1 MTRRMLVVGRNPNK
15 PSHLKGLRD
24 AILLRWAVGQLT
36 STMTHS
42 EARTGKAQ
50 MSTPE
55 HREPVSHAA
64 IPPTVASPRGAV
76 KVGLVQINNSFSG
89 QNYLPY
95 SVALLQTYVQQKSA
109 DPGRYRFLPP
119 LYKRVRIADAVEAL
133 LDADLVGFST
143 YVWNGRIS
151 LEIARRLKAAKP
163 GIVIVFGGPHVP
175 DQPEAF
181 LRAHRQID
189 IAVHNEGER
198 TFLQL
203 LEMFPGGN
211 WENLPGVSFVKP
223 DGGFVRNPNTERAR
237 DLDEIP
243 SPFLEGAFDEIM
255 AANPQESWIGLW
267 ETNRGCPFRC
277 TFCDWGSATAAKVTK
292 FGEER
297 LYAEV
302 DWFAEKKI
310 EYIFCC
316 DANFGI
322 QKRDVDIAK
331 YVSEVKGSTGY
342 PVALSVQNTKNATER
357 AYETQKILSDA
368 GLNKGVAL
376 SMQSVDMTTLEAIK
390 RDNISLGTYMEL
402 QRRFTRDKVET
413 YSDLILGLPGETYE
427 SFVKGVDQLMENGQ
441 HNRIQ
446 FNNLSIL
453 PNAEM
458 GDPAYQAKYGMITVE
473 SKIINIHGE
482 RIELDDDVPEVQDLV
497 IATAATPL
505 ADWRR
510 TRVFCWMTALLH
522 FDKLFQIPLILAHG
536 ISGISYRDMIEAF
549 MAADPRRFPM
559 IAEINAFFHSEAE
572 SIQRG
577 GAEYVFSKEYLNI
590 FWPADEYI
598 FVKLTAEGKFDAFY
612 AEAGKLLLETL
623 SARHGTL
630 PMDVIE
636 EAVRLNHA
644 LVNQPFAKADLRV
657 HLRYDLLDYWR
668 KVRDGEQALLR
679 ETPLVVEIDRTSK
692 PYDDFQKW
700 CREIVWWGN
709 KKGAYL
715 YSPRAAAITPELAG
729 HY

>member
-1 MTRRMLVVGRNPNK
+1 MEATKPAEEAPAPAGTR
-15 PSHLKGLRD
+15 
-24 AILLRWAVGQLT
+24 
-36 STMTHS
+36 
-42 EARTGKAQ
+42 
-50 MSTPE
+50 
-55 HREPVSHAA
+55 
-64 IPPTVASPRGAV
+64 AV

-95 SVALLQTYVQQKSA
+95 SIALLQTYVQRFSPN
-109 DPGRYRFLPP
+109 PGRYRFLTP

-133 LDADLVGFST
+133 KDADMVGFST

-151 LEIARRLKAAKP
+151 LEIARRLKALKP

-181 LRAHRQID
+181 LRANPQID
-189 IAVHNEGER
+189 LAVHNEGER
-198 TFLQL
+198 TFLKL
-203 LEMFPGGN
+203 LEAWPDREA
-211 WENLPGVSFVKP
+211 WSKLAGVSLVKA
-223 DGGFVRNPNTERAR
+223 DGSFVRNPNIDRVR
-237 DLDEIP
+237 DLDDIP
-243 SPFLEGAFDEIM
+243 SPFLEGAFDAIM
-255 AANPQESWIGLW
+255 KANPGESWIGLW

-297 LYAEV
+297 LYREV
-302 DWFAEKKI
+302 DWFAQKKI

-322 QKRDVDIAK
+322 QKRDVDIAN
-331 YVSEVKGSTGY
+331 YVADIKKQTGY

-357 AYETQKILSDA
+357 AYLTQKILSDA

-376 SMQSVDMTTLEAIK
+376 SMQSVDMPTLEAIK
-390 RDNISLGTYMEL
+390 RDNISLNTYMEL
-402 QRRFTRDKVET
+402 QRRFTKDKVET

-427 SFVKGVDQLMENGQ
+427 SFVKGVDLLMENGQ

-446 FNNLSIL
+446 FNNCSIL

-458 GDPAYQAKYGMITVE
+458 GSPEYQKKYGMVTVE

-482 RIELDDDVPEVQDLV
+482 RVELDDDVPEVQDLV
-497 IATAATPL
+497 VATAATPL

-510 TRVFCWMTALLH
+510 TRIFCWMTALLH

-536 ISGISYRDMIEAF
+536 ISGIAYRDMIEAF
-549 MAADPRRFPM
+549 MAADPARYPL
-559 IAEINAFFHSEAE
+559 IAEINAFFESEAR
-572 SIQRG
+572 SIQQG
-577 GAEYVFSKEYLNI
+577 GSEYVFSKEYLNI
-590 FWPADEYI
+590 YWPADEFI

-612 AEAGKLLLETL
+612 AEAGKLLAETV
-623 SARHGTL
+623 SARNANL

-636 EAVRLNHA
+636 QAIRLNHA
-644 LVNQPFAKADLRV
+644 LVNQPFAKGDLRV
-657 HLRYDLLDYWR
+657 ELRYDLLGYWN
-668 KVRDGEQALLR
+668 KVRAGEQAVLR
-679 ETPLVVEIDRTSK
+679 EVPLVVEIDRTSK
-692 PYDDFQKW
+692 LYDDFQKW

-715 YSPRAAAITPELAG
+715 YSPRAAELTPELAG

>member
-1 MTRRMLVVGRNPNK
+1 MSNNDD
-15 PSHLKGLRD
+15 S
-24 AILLRWAVGQLT
+24 T
-36 STMTHS
+36 SI
-42 EARTGKAQ
+42 APGPQVAA
-50 MSTPE
+50 
-55 HREPVSHAA
+55 PV
-64 IPPTVASPRGAV
+64 R
-76 KVGLVQINNSFSG
+76 VGLVQINNSFSG

-95 SVALLQTYVQQKSA
+95 SIALLQTYVQRFSPN
-109 DPGRYRFLPP
+109 PGRYRFLTP

-133 LDADLVGFST
+133 KDADLVGFST

-151 LEIARRLKAAKP
+151 LEIARRLKALKP

-175 DQPEAF
+175 DQPETF
-181 LRAHRQID
+181 LRANPQID
-189 IAVHNEGER
+189 LAVHNEGER
-198 TFLQL
+198 TFLKL
-203 LEMFPGGN
+203 LEAFPDRTA
-211 WENLPGVSFVKP
+211 WAALAGVSMVRS
-223 DGGFVRNPNTERAR
+223 DGTFVRNPNIDRVR

-243 SPFLEGAFDEIM
+243 SPFLDGAFDSIM
-255 AANPQESWIGLW
+255 AANPDESWIGLW

-277 TFCDWGSATAAKVTK
+277 TFCDWGSATAGKVTK

-297 LYAEV
+297 LFAEV

-322 QKRDVDIAK
+322 QKRDVDIAN
-331 YVSEVKGSTGY
+331 YVADVKKQTGY

-357 AYETQKILSDA
+357 AYLTQKILSDA

-376 SMQSVDMTTLEAIK
+376 SMQSVDMPTLEAIK
-390 RDNISLGTYMEL
+390 RDNISLSTYMEL
-402 QRRFTRDKVET
+402 QRRFTKDKVET

-427 SFVKGVDQLMENGQ
+427 SFVRGVDQLMENGQ

-458 GDPAYQAKYGMITVE
+458 GDPAYQRKYGMVTIE

-482 RIELDDDVPEVQDLV
+482 RVELDDDVPEVQDLV

-510 TRVFCWMTALLH
+510 TRIFCWMTALLH

-549 MAADPRRFPM
+549 MLADAKRYPL
-559 IAEINAFFHSEAE
+559 IAEINAFFESEAR
-572 SIQRG
+572 SIQQG
-577 GAEYVFSKEYLNI
+577 GSEYVFSKEYLNI
-590 FWPADEYI
+590 YWPADEFI
-598 FVKLTAEGKFDAFY
+598 FVRLTAEGKFDAFY
-612 AEAGKLLLETL
+612 AEAGKLLAETV
-623 SARHGTL
+623 SARNAGL
-630 PMDVIE
+630 PMDVIDD
-636 EAVRLNHA
+636 AIKLNHA
-644 LVNQPFAKADLRV
+644 LVHQPFAKADLKV
-657 HLRYDLLDYWR
+657 KLRYDILDYWH
-668 KVRDGEQALLR
+668 KVRTGEQALLR
-679 ETPLVVEIDRTSK
+679 ELPMLVEVDRTSK

-715 YSPRAAAITPELAG
+715 YSPTAKQITPELAG

>member
-1 MTRRMLVVGRNPNK
+1 MSATNE
-15 PSHLKGLRD
+15 LKSQV
-24 AILLRWAVGQLT
+24 I
-36 STMTHS
+36 
-42 EARTGKAQ
+42 
-50 MSTPE
+50 
-55 HREPVSHAA
+55 
-64 IPPTVASPRGAV
+64 ASSSPASAM

-95 SVALLQTYVQQKSA
+95 SVALLQTYVEQKASH
-109 DPGRYRFLPP
+109 PERFRFLPP
-119 LYKRVRIADAVEAL
+119 LYKRIRIADAVTAL

-151 LEIARRLKAAKP
+151 LEIARRLKVAKP

-181 LRAHRQID
+181 LRTNPQID
-189 IAVHNEGER
+189 LAVHNEGER
-198 TFLQL
+198 TFLKL
-203 LEMFPGGN
+203 LEMLPACN
-211 WENLPGVSFVKP
+211 WEELPGVSFVRS
-223 DGGFVRNPNTERAR
+223 DGNFVRKPNIDRVR

-243 SPFLEGAFDEIM
+243 SPFLEGAFDAIM
-255 AANPQESWIGLW
+255 AANPNESWIGLW

-277 TFCDWGSATAAKVTK
+277 TFCDWGSATAGKVTK
-292 FGEER
+292 FGEQR
-297 LYAEV
+297 LYREV

-322 QKRDVDIAK
+322 QKRDVDIAN
-331 YVSEVKGSTGY
+331 YVSEVKRSTGY

-427 SFVKGVDQLMENGQ
+427 SFVRGVDQLMENGQ

-458 GDPAYQAKYGMITVE
+458 GDPAYQAKYGMVTVE

-482 RIELDDDVPEVQDLV
+482 RVELDDDVPEVQDLV
-497 IATAATPL
+497 IATSATPL

-522 FDKLFQIPLILAHG
+522 FDKLFQIPLIMAHG
-536 ISGISYRDMIEAF
+536 ISGMSYRDMIEAF
-549 MAADPRRFPM
+549 MAADRQHYPM
-559 IAEINAFFHSEAE
+559 IAEINDFFHSEAE
-572 SIQRG
+572 AIQRG
-577 GAEYVFSKEYLNI
+577 GSEYVFSKEYLGI
-590 FWPADEYI
+590 YWPADEFI

-612 AEAGKLLLETL
+612 SEAGRLLHEIVT
-623 SARHGTL
+623 SHSSGL
-630 PMDVIE
+630 PMDVID
-636 EAVRLNHA
+636 EAVKLNHA
-644 LVNQPFAKADLRV
+644 LVHQPFAKEDLKV
-657 HLRYDLLDYWR
+657 SLRYDLLDYWR
-668 KVRDGEQALLR
+668 KVRDGEQAVLR
-679 ETPLVVEIDRTSK
+679 EVSLVVEIDRTSK
-692 PYDDFQKW
+692 PYEDFQRW

-715 YSPRAAAITPELAG
+715 YSPRAAEITRELAG

>member
-1 MTRRMLVVGRNPNK
+1 
-15 PSHLKGLRD
+15 
-24 AILLRWAVGQLT
+24 
-36 STMTHS
+36 
-42 EARTGKAQ
+42 
-50 MSTPE
+50 MSTPN
-55 HREPVSHAA
+55 
-64 IPPTVASPRGAV
+64 ASDAP
-76 KVGLVQINNSFSG
+76 KLKIGLVQINNSFSG

-95 SVALLQTYVQQKSA
+95 SIALLQTYVQKFSPN
-109 DPGRYRFLPP
+109 PGRYEFMTP
-119 LYKRVRIADAVEAL
+119 LYKRIRIADAVEQL
-133 LDADLVGFST
+133 KDADIIGFST

-151 LEIARRLKAAKP
+151 LEIARRLKELKP
-163 GIVIVFGGPHVP
+163 GIIIMFGGPHVP

-181 LRAHRQID
+181 MRANPQID
-189 IAVHNEGER
+189 LAVHNEGEI
-198 TFLQL
+198 TFLKL
-203 LEMFPGGN
+203 LESYSDRES
-211 WENLPGVSFVKP
+211 WASLPGVSMVKP
-223 DGGFVRNPNTERAR
+223 DGSFVRNPNSDRVR

-243 SPFLEGAFDEIM
+243 SPFLEGAFDPIM
-255 AANPQESWIGLW
+255 KANPNESWIGLW

-292 FGEER
+292 FGDDR
-297 LYAEV
+297 LFAEV

-322 QKRDVDIAK
+322 QKRDVDIANHVAK
-331 YVSEVKGSTGY
+331 IKKKTGY

-357 AYETQKILSDA
+357 AYLTQKILSDA

-376 SMQSVDMTTLEAIK
+376 SMQSVDMPTLEAIK
-390 RDNISLGTYMEL
+390 RDNISLNTYMEL

-427 SFVKGVDQLMENGQ
+427 SFVKGVDLLMENGQ

-458 GDPAYQAKYGMITVE
+458 GDPAYQKKYGMVMVE

-497 IATAATPL
+497 IATASTPL

-510 TRVFCWMTALLH
+510 TRIFCWMTALLH

-536 ISGISYRDMIEAF
+536 ISGIPYREMIEAF
-549 MAADPRRFPM
+549 LLADPKRYPM
-559 IAEINAFFHSEAE
+559 IAEINAFFESEAVA
-572 SIQRG
+572 IQKG
-577 GAEYVFSKEYLNI
+577 GSEYVFSKEYLNI

-598 FVKLTAEGKFDAFY
+598 FVKLTHEGKFDAFY
-612 AEAGKLLLETL
+612 QEAGRLLSETV
-623 SARHGTL
+623 SARHSGL

-636 EAVRLNHA
+636 EAIKLNHA
-644 LVNQPFAKADLRV
+644 LVHQPFAKTNLKV
-657 HLRYDLLDYWR
+657 KLRYDLLDYWD
-668 KVRDGEQALLR
+668 KVRGGEQALLR
-679 ETPLVVEIDRTSK
+679 EQPMVIEIDRTSK

-715 YSPRAAAITPELAG
+715 YSPNATAITQELAG

>member
-1 MTRRMLVVGRNPNK
+1 
-15 PSHLKGLRD
+15 
-24 AILLRWAVGQLT
+24 
-36 STMTHS
+36 
-42 EARTGKAQ
+42 
-50 MSTPE
+50 MSTGIRPD
-55 HREPVSHAA
+55 
-64 IPPTVASPRGAV
+64 PTVAGQRPAGTPRTPV
-76 KVGLVQINNSFSG
+76 VVGLVQINNSFSG

-95 SVALLQTYVQQKSA
+95 SVALLQTYVQRMA
-109 DPGRYRFLPP
+109 TDPGRYRFLPP

-133 LDADLVGFST
+133 KDADLVGFST

-151 LEIARRLKAAKP
+151 LEIARRLKVLKP

-181 LRAHRQID
+181 LRANPQVD
-189 IAVHNEGER
+189 LAVHNEGER
-198 TFLQL
+198 TFLKL
-203 LEMFPGGN
+203 LDAFPDRRG
-211 WENLPGVSFVKP
+211 WQALPGVSMVTV
-223 DGGFVRNPNTERAR
+223 DGGFVRNPNIDRVR

-243 SPFLEGAFDEIM
+243 SPFLEGAFDAIM
-255 AANPQESWIGLW
+255 AANPHESWIGLW

-277 TFCDWGSATAAKVTK
+277 TFCDWGSATAAKVTR

-297 LYAEV
+297 LYREV
-302 DWFAEKKI
+302 DWFAARKI

-322 QKRDVDIAK
+322 QKRDVDIAR
-331 YVSEVKGSTGY
+331 YVASIKKGTGY

-376 SMQSVDMTTLEAIK
+376 SMQSVDKATLVAIK
-390 RDNISLGTYMEL
+390 RDNIALGTFMEL
-402 QRRFTRDKVET
+402 QRRFTRDRVET

-427 SFVKGVDQLMENGQ
+427 SFVQGVDRLIENGQ

-458 GDPAYQAKYGMITVE
+458 GDPAYQARYGMVTVE
-473 SKIINIHGE
+473 SRIINIHGE

-497 IATAATPL
+497 VATAAMPA

-522 FDKLFQIPLILAHG
+522 FDKLFQLPLILAHG
-536 ISGISYRDMIEAF
+536 ISGIAYRDMIEAF
-549 MAADPRRFPM
+549 MAGDPARFPL

-572 SIQRG
+572 SIQHG
-577 GAEYVFSKEYLNI
+577 GPEYVFSREYLGI
-590 FWPADEYI
+590 YWPADEFI
-598 FVKLTAEGKFDAFY
+598 FVKLTAEGRFDAFY
-612 AEAGKLLLETL
+612 TEAGRLLAETVG
-623 SARHGTL
+623 ARGDGL
-630 PMDVIE
+630 PMEIFE
-636 EAVRLNHA
+636 EAIRLNHA
-644 LVNQPFAKADLRV
+644 LVNQPFAKSDLTLRV
-657 HLRYDLLDYWR
+657 KHNLLDYWD
-668 KVRDGEQALLR
+668 KVRSGEPADLA
-679 ETPLVVEIDRTSK
+679 EVEMAVDIDRTSK

-715 YSPRAAAITPELAG
+715 YAPRAVEITPELAG